1 MALPFFYLSSYD
13 NTATELILD
22 EDNSRHV
29 VQVLR
34 MQPGEA
40 LQLTDGKGSL
50 LTAVIVEDH
59 KKKCRVRI
67 ESAIS
72 QPPPKRKVV
81 VAISLLKNAS
91 RFEWFLEKATEIG
104 VSSIIPLLCERTEKQ
119 HARIDRLRNILVSAM
134 LQSQQTWLPD
144 LPDPMSFTE
153 LLSNPPAESRFI
165 AHCLEE
171 PQPAVSLA
179 DWRQYGLN
187 PAHAEAAASAAA
199 PASADA
205 PASAA
210 PASVLPASVLP
221 ATVLPASAAPASTAS
236 EQHASPSQLI
246 LIGPEGDFSPK
257 EIKSALKEGFLPV
270 TLGDNRLRTETAGVV
285 AATLL
290 CIG

>member
-13 NTATELILD
+13 NTATELTLD
-22 EDNSRHV
+22 EDNSRHI

-40 LQLTDGKGSL
+40 LQLTDGKGAL
-50 LTAVIVEDH
+50 LTAVIVDDH
-59 KKKCRVRI
+59 KKKCRVRLQSSI
-67 ESAIS
+67 L
-72 QPPPKRKVV
+72 QPSPKRKVI

-119 HARIDRLRNILVSAM
+119 HARTDRLRNILVSAM

-144 LPDPMSFTE
+144 LPDPMSLNE
-153 LLSNPPAESRFI
+153 LLSDPPAGVRFI
-165 AHCLEE
+165 AHCLDE
-171 PQPAVSLA
+171 PQPAMSLA
-179 DWRQYGLN
+179 DWRRHAPD
-187 PAHAEAAASAAA
+187 PAPGGSAA
-199 PASADA
+199 
-205 PASAA
+205 
-210 PASVLPASVLP
+210 
-221 ATVLPASAAPASTAS
+221 TASTAT
-236 EQHASPSQLI
+236 ASAVTGQQVTPSQLI

-257 EIKSALKEGFLPV
+257 EIESALKGGFLPV

>member
-13 NTATELILD
+13 NAATELILD

-40 LQLTDGKGSL
+40 LQLTDGKGAL

-67 ESAIS
+67 ESAIA

-104 VSSIIPLLCERTEKQ
+104 VSSIVPLLCERTEKQ

-134 LQSQQTWLPD
+134 LQSQQSWLPD

-165 AHCLEE
+165 AHCLED
-171 PQPAVSLA
+171 PQPTISFA
-179 DWRQYGLN
+179 DWRQHGPGSGLDK
-187 PAHAEAAASAAA
+187 AAASVA
-199 PASADA
+199 PERGAKG
-205 PASAA
+205 
-210 PASVLPASVLP
+210 
-221 ATVLPASAAPASTAS
+221 
-236 EQHASPSQLI
+236 SQLI

-257 EIKSALKEGFLPV
+257 EIESALKEGFLPV
-270 TLGDNRLRTETAGVV
+270 KLGDNRLRTETAGIV